1 MTGSDTKGPDTKI
14 LHSPVIVT
22 NPQNHTVAMLEQ
34 LVAQGPLGEFYIG
47 KIINPVQLLA
57 QRIIDGEAPPSA
69 LGLDLP
75 HKEWVEGEEPVVI
88 EGPAIIK
95 GIYEQAEH
103 EWTRLQKL
111 KPAERKDALD
121 SLVKGYIDPDL
132 QPNAPVGIKVVKPKV
147 DDDELKER
155 LNRENDLLRKFSY
168 PRGEHPSVVRRFGK
182 IDDTALGMCI
192 FMEYI
197 EGETLR
203 DYLNR
208 QPGKKLNP
216 QEAVGLIVKIAEA
229 VKYIHGNG
237 VIHRD
242 LKPANIILR
251 KKDNSP
257 VIIDFGTSKDED
269 VEVTQAGQRMGT
281 LTYMAPEQ
289 YSDSRKATA
298 RCDTYSLAQMLAEML
313 TGEHPLPLKEE
324 KDKVA
329 WLQKSYHPWI
339 IRKFFPDIHP
349 ELEVL
354 VEAGRAKKADDRYDD
369 DEFLVQAQR
378 VEKRG
383 WYFEPKED
391 IQTPST
397 ILKNKK
403 KTRDLHRKRLKVQ
416 SAGLAVKLQTRELE
430 ERLEK
435 VRQYESV
442 GTYAYAQSELGALET
457 DLKEYRGNR
466 KPFEQQIS
474 ALREKIAGG
483 LAYQGVREQLNAARQ
498 LTAQGALDYVALGDA
513 LDKIKPALDKIAQDK
528 HPDVHKEYQ
537 ELARECGDCD
547 LSINNLRGAMREI
560 SKAEEEI
567 ARFETNIRA
576 GKAVDASVLQST
588 GIRFARATD
597 TLNTVEA
604 KVGPQ
609 LTKTKERL
617 AELFTKYAALA
628 EKYQK

>member
-1 MTGSDTKGPDTKI
+1 MTGSDTKGPETKI
-14 LHSPVIVT
+14 LHSPIIVT

-111 KPAERKDALD
+111 KPAERKDALN
-121 SLVKGYIDPDL
+121 SLVEGYIDPDL

-147 DDDELKER
+147 DDDDLKER

-168 PRGEHPSVVRRFGK
+168 PQGEHPSVVRRFGK
-182 IDDTALGMCI
+182 IDDPALGMCI

-197 EGETLR
+197 DGETLR
-203 DYLNR
+203 DYLNK

-216 QEAVGLIVKIAEA
+216 QEAVSLIVKIAEA
-229 VKYIHGNG
+229 MKYIHGKG

-242 LKPANIILR
+242 LKPANIVLR

-289 YSDSRKATA
+289 CADSRKATA

-324 KDKVA
+324 KDKVT
-329 WLQKSYHPWI
+329 WLQKSYHPWV

-369 DEFLVQAQR
+369 DEFLLQAQR

-397 ILKNKK
+397 VLKNKK
-403 KTRDLHRKRLKVQ
+403 KVRDLHRKRLKVQ
-416 SAGLAVKLQTRELE
+416 SASLAIKLQTRELE
-430 ERLEK
+430 ERLET

-442 GTYAYAQSELGALET
+442 GTYTYAQNALGDLEK
-457 DLKEYRGNR
+457 DLKDYRGNR
-466 KPFEQQIS
+466 KPFEQEIS
-474 ALREKIAGG
+474 ALKDRIAGG
-483 LAYQGVREQLNAARQ
+483 LVYQTVREQLNAAKQ
-498 LTAQGALDYVALGDA
+498 FIALPDYVALGDA
-513 LDKIKPALDKIAQDK
+513 LDAAKPALDKIPPDK
-528 HPDVHKEYQ
+528 HQDVHKEY
-537 ELARECGDCD
+537 
-547 LSINNLRGAMREI
+547 
-560 SKAEEEI
+560 
-567 ARFETNIRA
+567 
-576 GKAVDASVLQST
+576 
-588 GIRFARATD
+588 
-597 TLNTVEA
+597 
-604 KVGPQ
+604 
-609 LTKTKERL
+609 
-617 AELFTKYAALA
+617 AELGQQYDPHRDFVSAFKSAQKTLANITKDILQMEKCDADAKPVNNETLRKIPGRLNLADTGLQAVPSGITPQHETAKTALA
-628 EKYQK
+628 QLLGRYQTLADKYLK